1 MSAQSYSCFLKVIFV
16 GDSGVGKTCFLNQHF
31 QKNIKNVMTTF
42 GITPMFE
49 NISLKKKNIKI
60 NYIDTSGL
68 DCYSNLIQNNYN
80 DSSFAFLVFDL
91 TNKDSFDNIEKWLNA
106 LNKRSSH
113 NIAKILIG
121 NKCDLENKRTV
132 TTEQAQ
138 ELALKYGMT
147 FFETSSITGKNIQNA
162 IDCCL
167 PLAQGKYIN

>member
-121 NKCDLENKRTV
+121 NKCDLENQRV
-132 TTEQAQ
+132 VELEEGQ
-138 ELALKYGMT
+138 ERFGPMGQPQFL
-147 FFETSSITGKNIQNA
+147 TGS
-162 IDCCL
+162 
-167 PLAQGKYIN
+167 